1 MFEKL
6 SEKGEEYGLIKLE
19 NKETHIKRASEILTN
34 AFENDPLV
42 VYFLPLSDKKRLD
55 KLSLLM
61 TFFIKYCLK
70 YGIVFV
76 HNESKGVI
84 TLLSGKDS
92 NFTLLREL
100 MVGGLKIIRK
110 LGINFLKKQ
119 KPYNT
124 ISIEMKNKA
133 MKMKNKLE
141 YTPFL
146 CILNLGV
153 DSHYQQKGYGK
164 ELCAPIIQ
172 FCKKEKINIYLE
184 THNKNNVFFYEK
196 VGFKVIDEINIPN
209 TTVTQWGML
218 FDHLNSQ
225 SNEKN

>member
-19 NKETHIKRASEILTN
+19 NKETHIKRATEILTN

-42 VYFLPLSDKKRLD
+42 GYFFPLSDKKRLD

-61 TFFIKYCLK
+61 NFFIKYILK

-76 HNESKGVI
+76 NNDSKGVV
-84 TLLSGKDS
+84 TLISGKDS

-100 MVGGLKIIRK
+100 MTGGFKVIRK

-119 KPYNT
+119 KPYMT

-133 MKMKNKLE
+133 MKNKLE
-141 YTPFL
+141 STPFL
-146 CILNLGV
+146 SIINLGV
-153 DSHYQQKGYGK
+153 DPPYQQKGYGK
-164 ELCAPIIQ
+164 ELCVPIIQ

-184 THNKNNVFFYEK
+184 THNKNNIFFYEK
-196 VGFKVIDEINIPN
+196 LGFKVIDEINIPN
-209 TTVTQWGML
+209 TTVTQWGIL

-225 SNEKN
+225 SNERN

>member
-42 VYFLPLSDKKRLD
+42 MYFFPLSDKKRLD

-61 TFFIKYCLK
+61 TFFIKYCLR
-70 YGIVFV
+70 YGIIFI
-76 HNESKGVI
+76 HNEYKGVI

-100 MVGGLKIIRK
+100 RVGGFKIIRK
-110 LGINFLKKQ
+110 LGIDLLKKQ
-119 KPYNT
+119 KPYDL

-133 MKMKNKLE
+133 MNMKNELE
-141 YTPFL
+141 FTPFL
-146 CILNLGV
+146 SIINLGV
-153 DSHYQQKGYGK
+153 YSNYQQKGYGM

-172 FCKKEKINIYLE
+172 FCKEEKINIYLE
-184 THNKNNVFFYEK
+184 THNKNNILFYEK
-196 VGFKVIDEINIPN
+196 VGFEVIDEMDIPN
-209 TTVTQWGML
+209 TTVTQWGLL
-218 FDHLNSQ
+218 FDHLNS
-225 SNEKN
+225 